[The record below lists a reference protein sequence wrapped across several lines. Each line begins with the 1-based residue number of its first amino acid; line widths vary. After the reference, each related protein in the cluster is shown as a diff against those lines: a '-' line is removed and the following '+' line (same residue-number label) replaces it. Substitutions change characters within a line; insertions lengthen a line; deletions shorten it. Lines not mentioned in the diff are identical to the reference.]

1 MKNLIISLLAGYIIS
16 GLEIWQYQNDLQKAV
31 VALGMA
37 LIIVVVLMGIDDR
50 YADYKRKKRACERL
64 KKQVEEL
71 TNKKA
76 N

>member
-1 MKNLIISLLAGYIIS
+1 MKNIIISLMAGYIIS
-16 GLEIWQYQNDLQKAV
+16 GFGIWQYQNDLQKAV

-37 LIIVVVLMGIDDR
+37 LIIAIVLMGIDDR
-50 YADYKRKKRACERL
+50 YADYKRKKRACDRL